1 MLKYFLWLIFLS
13 IVTLAVAHAID
24 SQVMFIVPFAMVLFP
39 PLALFFF
46 VGHYLIVYSLP
57 LLPLVLS
64 IDGYEPRRHLAA
76 TSIAAIAIVAIVPGM
91 ISRYQFQEM
100 QSRFQTDDVKNPVR
114 TTETKV
120 FRVIAPGNHDGACNA
135 ICAHLLIDGGVDKV
149 LLPLYQGGFKSYRI
163 GDRKR
168 CKSPGHWGQGCLYSE
183 YSKEGDADVEIR
195 RKIRTNERDVRKV
208 LGPLMRCEKDR
219 VWAAMNPME
228 VTTIEVSEFIE
239 GVKELA
245 ERRTVL
251 AADVIPLPFVVSGVS
266 CGQSSGSAFHLA
278 SQHLDSTLSET
289 LAIIE
294 RRYALKLDSPPVG
307 RSGF

>member
-168 CKSPGHWGQGCLYSE
+168 CKSPGHWGKRLPLFR
-183 YSKEGDADVEIR
+183 IF
-195 RKIRTNERDVRKV
+195 ER
-208 LGPLMRCEKDR
+208 G
-219 VWAAMNPME
+219 
-228 VTTIEVSEFIE
+228 
-239 GVKELA
+239 
-245 ERRTVL
+245 
-251 AADVIPLPFVVSGVS
+251 
-266 CGQSSGSAFHLA
+266 
-278 SQHLDSTLSET
+278 
-289 LAIIE
+289 
-294 RRYALKLDSPPVG
+294 
-307 RSGF
+307 